1 MYSRPVFT
9 SCGGQ
14 HFTALQVY
22 ITRNKKK
29 YVQAF
34 KKTKNRKE
42 ENAYIPSV
50 NRYYISLDVSQ
61 RVK

>member
-1 MYSRPVFT
+1 MHSWPLFT

-14 HFTALQVY
+14 HFTVLQVY

-34 KKTKNRKE
+34 KKKKIEKKKTHTFLPLIVITFPSMLAKE
-42 ENAYIPSV
+42 
-50 NRYYISLDVSQ
+50 
-61 RVK
+61 

>member
-22 ITRNKKK
+22 ITRNKKNMYK
-29 YVQAF
+29 LSKKKIEK
-34 KKTKNRKE
+34 KKTHTFLPLIVITFPSTLAKE
-42 ENAYIPSV
+42 
-50 NRYYISLDVSQ
+50 
-61 RVK
+61 